1 MVRSHSH
8 HQVDL
13 YLQQGLTEEEAR
25 RRARLALGGFDQA
38 KEECRDARGVSLFES
53 VLQDLRYAARA
64 LRKSPG
70 FTAVAVLSL
79 AVGIGVNTVMFSLL
93 DQVLVRLLPVKDPE
107 ALVLFKSP
115 GPMPGMYRK
124 IGARC
129 LSLTRCTATFGTEAR
144 RSREWPHAMSKTLR

>member
-1 MVRSHSH
+1 MPGSPS
-8 HQVDL
+8 
-13 YLQQGLTEEEAR
+13 A
-25 RRARLALGGFDQA
+25 GFDQA

-79 AVGIGVNTVMFSLL
+79 AVGIGANTVMFSLL

-115 GPMPGMYRK
+115 GPMPGMYRN
-124 IGARC
+124 IGAPDVLLLPAVLR
-129 LSLTRCTATFGTEAR
+129 LPGPRLGVRGSGRTR
-144 RSREWPHAMSKTLR
+144 